1 MSHNLNTQVLL
12 PFPNIWDQVFT
23 LQVENIS
30 HSTFHFTTNNQ
41 TLLLLSQI
49 VLRETSS
56 KLVGNTSGPCP
67 LLYPYQNATKDVLG
81 MMVWGAGRS
90 RIQKSSQNP
99 ICKNKKK
106 SLAIYEKKKE
116 KKKQCNNFLIWKDPS
131 VFWTNSRSGFFLDF
145 LKKFFIKEHFKHIL
159 KETAHWIITSFNNN
173 QFIANLASSLPYH
186 FPHRHSPGQMK
197 AGCLNDEWYTVKCS
211 EVEQN

>member
-1 MSHNLNTQVLL
+1 MAPAHCFIPIKMPLRMCWGWWCGGLGGVAYRRVHKTLYVRIKRSLL
-12 PFPNIWDQVFT
+12 PF
-23 LQVENIS
+23 
-30 HSTFHFTTNNQ
+30 
-41 TLLLLSQI
+41 
-49 VLRETSS
+49 
-56 KLVGNTSGPCP
+56 
-67 LLYPYQNATKDVLG
+67 TK
-81 MMVWGAGRS
+81 
-90 RIQKSSQNP
+90 
-99 ICKNKKK
+99 
-106 SLAIYEKKKE
+106 KKKE